1 LDNLRNLFSSLLI
14 AIIRSSVANAIPVRI
29 MELYGAKEQTE

>member
-1 LDNLRNLFSSLLI
+1 LENLRNLFSSLLV
-14 AIIRSSVANAIPVRI
+14 AITSPRVANAIPARI